1 MERIQATRFSF
12 RRKGSKNKDKEAR
25 ERDATFDF
33 DYDTLTYLRSVYMY
47 VHLRCRAGRAVDF
60 PSRWWLLKTATV
72 SLSVEKYCK
81 M

>member
-33 DYDTLTYLRSVYMY
+33 DYDTLTYLRSVYVY
-47 VHLRCRAGRAVDF
+47 VHVRCRTGRA
-60 PSRWWLLKTATV
+60 SNRRWPLKTAIIGLPVQNYYT
-72 SLSVEKYCK
+72 